1 MRPPQS
7 RLRPA
12 RRHWPAAGRR
22 VQLIEVD
29 QRRVER
35 VRRAR
40 RVSRAGRLPRG
51 GNVTLNLVAYSTP
64 QPAYAKLIAAFQK
77 TPAGAH
83 VKFTQSYGASG
94 DQANAVV
101 AGQAADVVEFSVLT
115 DMTKLVKKNLV
126 AADWDSNAEH
136 GFVTDSV
143 VSFVVRKGNPKHIED
158 WSDLIKPGVKV
169 LTPNPFSS
177 GSARW
182 NILGAY
188 GAQLKAGDTDAQA
201 TDYLKALFKNVIV
214 QDASGSKALADFVGG
229 AGDVLLSYENEAIYA
244 QAKGQAVDYV
254 IPSDTLL
261 IENPVAVTT
270 TTKYPVQ
277 AKAFVD
283 FLYSQAGQQIFAD
296 IGYRPT
302 LPGVTSTVH
311 KFPVPAGLVQHQLA
325 RRLAGSDH
333 EVLRPDERRD
343 HGESR
348 SPTVSLPP
356 NSTLDDAGGPG
367 APARSASP
375 TSDVPAPSWWA
386 AAIGQELARR
396 HVTWARARHA
406 VPELPGVDP
415 ARCRRLEV
423 AE

>member
-1 MRPPQS
+1 M
-7 RLRPA
+7 
-12 RRHWPAAGRR
+12 
-22 VQLIEVD
+22 
-29 QRRVER
+29 
-35 VRRAR
+35 
-40 RVSRAGRLPRG
+40 
-51 GNVTLNLVAYSTP
+51 AYSTP

-83 VKFTQSYGASG
+83 VKFTQSFGASG

-101 AGQAADVVEFSVLT
+101 AGQAADVVEFSLLT

-126 AADWDSNAEH
+126 AADWDANPEH

-182 NILGAY
+182 NILAAY
-188 GAQLKAGDTDAQA
+188 GAQIKAGDTDAQA

-214 QDASGSKALADFVGG
+214 QDASGSKALSDFVGG

-261 IENPVAVTT
+261 IENPVAVTA

-283 FLYSQAGQQIFAD
+283 FLYSGAGQQIFAD

-302 LPGVTSTVH
+302 LPGVTSTAN
-311 KFPVPAGLVQHQLA
+311 KFPVPTGLFTISSLGGWPA
-325 RRLAGSDH
+325 ATTKFFD
-333 EVLRPDERRD
+333 
-343 HGESR
+343 
-348 SPTVSLPP
+348 PT
-356 NSTLDDAGGPG
+356 N
-367 APARSASP
+367 
-375 TSDVPAPSWWA
+375 
-386 AAIGQELARR
+386 
-396 HVTWARARHA
+396 
-406 VPELPGVDP
+406 GVITGI
-415 ARCRRLEV
+415 EKSNGV
-423 AE
+423 ATTK

>member
-1 MRPPQS
+1 VRPLN
-7 RLRPA
+7 RVFGLLA
-12 RRHWPAAGRR
+12 ATGLLLAAGCSSSKSTTAASTPSSASSAATSAAEAPSSAAAIAASTSAAASSAASSP
-22 VQLIEVD
+22 V
-29 QRRVER
+29 
-35 VRRAR
+35 A
-40 RVSRAGRLPRG
+40 AG
-51 GNVTLNLVAYSTP
+51 GNATLNLVAYSTP

-77 TPAGAH
+77 TPAGAN

-94 DQANAVV
+94 DQANAVL
-101 AGQAADVVEFSVLT
+101 AGQAADVVEFSLLT

-126 AADWDSNAEH
+126 AADWDSNPEH

-143 VSFVVRKGNPKHIED
+143 VSFVVRKGNPKGIKN

-188 GAQLKAGDTDAQA
+188 GAQLKAGDSDAQA

-244 QAKGQAVDYV
+244 QAKGQVVDYV

-261 IENPVAVTT
+261 IENPVAVTA

-302 LPGVTSTVH
+302 LPGVTSTVN
-311 KFPVPAGLVQHQLA
+311 KFPVLTGLFTIGSLGGWPAVTTKFF
-325 RRLAGSDH
+325 D
-333 EVLRPDERRD
+333 
-343 HGESR
+343 
-348 SPTVSLPP
+348 PTNGVI
-356 NSTLDDAGGPG
+356 T
-367 APARSASP
+367 
-375 TSDVPAPSWWA
+375 
-386 AAIGQELARR
+386 AIEKSN
-396 HVTWARARHA
+396 
-406 VPELPGVDP
+406 GV
-415 ARCRRLEV
+415 ATTK
-423 AE
+423 

>member
-1 MRPPQS
+1 VRPLNRVFGLLAATGLLLAAGCS
-7 RLRPA
+7 SSKST
-12 RRHWPAAGRR
+12 PAASTPTAAASSTASTAASAAPTSAAASSAAATPASTSAAASTAASSAP
-22 VQLIEVD
+22 V
-29 QRRVER
+29 
-35 VRRAR
+35 A
-40 RVSRAGRLPRG
+40 AGG
-51 GNVTLNLVAYSTP
+51 SVTLNLVAYSTP
-64 QPAYAKLIAAFQK
+64 QPAYVKLIAAFQK
-77 TPAGAH
+77 TPAGAN

-94 DQANAVV
+94 DQAAAVI
-101 AGQAADVVEFSVLT
+101 AGQAADVVEFSLLT
-115 DMTKLVKKNLV
+115 DMTKLVNKKLV
-126 AADWDSNAEH
+126 AADWNANPEH

-143 VSFVVRKGNPKHIED
+143 VSLVVRKGNPKGIKD

-182 NILGAY
+182 NIMAAY
-188 GAQLKAGDTDAQA
+188 GAQIKAGETDAQA

-244 QAKGQAVDYV
+244 QAKKQAVDYV

-302 LPGVTSTVH
+302 LPGVTSTVN
-311 KFPVPAGLVQHQLA
+311 KFPVPSGLFNI
-325 RRLAGSDH
+325 GSLGGWPAVTTKFFD
-333 EVLRPDERRD
+333 
-343 HGESR
+343 
-348 SPTVSLPP
+348 PTNGVI
-356 NSTLDDAGGPG
+356 T
-367 APARSASP
+367 
-375 TSDVPAPSWWA
+375 
-386 AAIGQELARR
+386 AIEKSN
-396 HVTWARARHA
+396 
-406 VPELPGVDP
+406 GV
-415 ARCRRLEV
+415 ATTK
-423 AE
+423 

>member
-1 MRPPQS
+1 VRPLN
-7 RLRPA
+7 RLLVTVAVSGLVLAAGCSSKKSTSASSPSTSA
-12 RRHWPAAGRR
+12 PAASASSSTSASPSTAATSSAPASSAASG
-22 VQLIEVD
+22 
-29 QRRVER
+29 
-35 VRRAR
+35 
-40 RVSRAGRLPRG
+40 SAGSG
-51 GNVTLNLVAYSTP
+51 GDVTLNLVAYSTP

-101 AGQAADVVEFSVLT
+101 SGQAADVVEFSLLT
-115 DMTKLVKKNLV
+115 DMTKLVKANIV
-126 AADWDSNAEH
+126 APDWNSNAQK

-143 VSFVVRKGNPKHIED
+143 VSLVVRKGNPKGIKD
-158 WSDLIKPGVKV
+158 WPDLIKPGVKV

-188 GAQLKAGDTDAQA
+188 GAQIKAGKTDAEA
-201 TDYLKALFKNVIV
+201 TDYLKSLFKNVLV

-229 AGDVLLSYENEAIYA
+229 AGDVLISYENEAIYA

-261 IENPVAVTT
+261 IENPLAVTS
-270 TTKYPVQ
+270 TTKHPVE

-302 LPGVTSTVH
+302 LPGVTSTVNAFPTPPGLFTIADLGGWPAATT
-311 KFPVPAGLVQHQLA
+311 KFF
-325 RRLAGSDH
+325 D
-333 EVLRPDERRD
+333 
-343 HGESR
+343 
-348 SPTVSLPP
+348 
-356 NSTLDDAGGPG
+356 
-367 APARSASP
+367 P
-375 TSDVPAPSWWA
+375 TSGLITGIEKS
-386 AAIGQELARR
+386 L
-396 HVTWARARHA
+396 
-406 VPELPGVDP
+406 GV
-415 ARCRRLEV
+415 ATTK
-423 AE
+423 

>member
-1 MRPPQS
+1 VRPLNRVFGLLAATGLLLAAGCS
-7 RLRPA
+7 SSKST
-12 RRHWPAAGRR
+12 PAASTPT
-22 VQLIEVD
+22 
-29 QRRVER
+29 
-35 VRRAR
+35 AAA
-40 RVSRAGRLPRG
+40 SSTASTAASAAATSAAASSAAATPASTSAAAGTAASSAPVAAG
-51 GNVTLNLVAYSTP
+51 GSVTLNLVAYSTP

-77 TPAGAH
+77 TPAGAN

-94 DQANAVV
+94 DQAAAVI
-101 AGQAADVVEFSVLT
+101 AGQAADVVEFSLLT

-126 AADWDSNAEH
+126 AADWDSNPEH

-143 VSFVVRKGNPKHIED
+143 VSLVVRKGNPKGIKD

-182 NILGAY
+182 NIMAAY
-188 GAQLKAGDTDAQA
+188 GAQIKAGDTDAQA

-254 IPSDTLL
+254 IPNDTLL

-302 LPGVTSTVH
+302 LPGVTSTVN
-311 KFPVPAGLVQHQLA
+311 KFPVPSGLFTI
-325 RRLAGSDH
+325 GS
-333 EVLRPDERRD
+333 L
-343 HGESR
+343 
-348 SPTVSLPP
+348 
-356 NSTLDDAGGPG
+356 GGW
-367 APARSASP
+367 PAVTTKFFDP
-375 TSDVPAPSWWA
+375 TSGVIT
-386 AAIGQELARR
+386 AIEKSN
-396 HVTWARARHA
+396 
-406 VPELPGVDP
+406 GV
-415 ARCRRLEV
+415 ATTK
-423 AE
+423 

>member
-1 MRPPQS
+1 MRPLN
-7 RLRPA
+7 RVFGLLA
-12 RRHWPAAGRR
+12 ATGLLLAAGCSSSKSSS
-22 VQLIEVD
+22 
-29 QRRVER
+29 
-35 VRRAR
+35 AA
-40 RVSRAGRLPRG
+40 STASAAASAAGSAAAG

-83 VKFTQSYGASG
+83 VKFTQSFGPSG
-94 DQANAVV
+94 DQANAVL
-101 AGQAADVVEFSVLT
+101 AGQAADVVEFSLLT
-115 DMTKLVKKNLV
+115 DMTKLVKKNIV

-143 VSFVVRKGNPKHIED
+143 VSFVVRKGNPKHIES
-158 WSDLIKPGVKV
+158 WADLIKPGVKV

-201 TDYLKALFKNVIV
+201 TDYLKALFKKVIV

-244 QAKGQAVDYV
+244 QAKGQPVDYV

-270 TTKYPVQ
+270 TTKNPVQ

-283 FLYSQAGQQIFAD
+283 FLYSGAGQQIFAD

-302 LPGVTSTVH
+302 LPGVTSTVN
-311 KFPVPAGLVQHQLA
+311 KFPVPTGLFTI
-325 RRLAGSDH
+325 GS
-333 EVLRPDERRD
+333 L
-343 HGESR
+343 GGW
-348 SPTVSLPP
+348 PTA
-356 NSTLDDAGGPG
+356 TTKFFD
-367 APARSASP
+367 P
-375 TSDVPAPSWWA
+375 TN
-386 AAIGQELARR
+386 
-396 HVTWARARHA
+396 
-406 VPELPGVDP
+406 GVITGI
-415 ARCRRLEV
+415 EKSNGV
-423 AE
+423 ATTK

>member
-1 MRPPQS
+1 MRPLNRFIVTVAVS
-7 RLRPA
+7 GLVLAAGCSSKKSTASSASSTPA
-12 RRHWPAAGRR
+12 SSAAATTSASSAPAASAAASSAPASAAASGS
-22 VQLIEVD
+22 
-29 QRRVER
+29 
-35 VRRAR
+35 AA
-40 RVSRAGRLPRG
+40 SG

-64 QPAYAKLIAAFQK
+64 QPAYVKLIAAFQK

-94 DQANAVV
+94 DQANAVL
-101 AGQAADVVEFSVLT
+101 AGQPADVVEFSLLT
-115 DMTKLVKKNLV
+115 DMTKLVNKGMV
-126 AADWDSNAEH
+126 AADWNSNPEH

-143 VSFVVRKGNPKHIED
+143 VSLVVRKGNPKNITN
-158 WSDLIKPGVKV
+158 WPDLIKPGVKV

-182 NILGAY
+182 NIMAAY
-188 GAQLKAGDTDAQA
+188 GAQIKAGDTDAQA

-302 LPGVTSTVH
+302 LQGVTSTVN
-311 KFPVPAGLVQHQLA
+311 KFPVPTGLFNI
-325 RRLAGSDH
+325 GSLGGWPAVTTKFFD
-333 EVLRPDERRD
+333 
-343 HGESR
+343 
-348 SPTVSLPP
+348 PTNGVI
-356 NSTLDDAGGPG
+356 T
-367 APARSASP
+367 
-375 TSDVPAPSWWA
+375 
-386 AAIGQELARR
+386 AIEKSN
-396 HVTWARARHA
+396 
-406 VPELPGVDP
+406 GV
-415 ARCRRLEV
+415 ATTK
-423 AE
+423 

>member
-1 MRPPQS
+1 VRPLNRVFGLLAASGLLLAAGCSSSKSTTAASTTSAAASSTVSTAASAAPTS
-7 RLRPA
+7 AAASSAAATPA
-12 RRHWPAAGRR
+12 STSTAASPAASGS
-22 VQLIEVD
+22 
-29 QRRVER
+29 
-35 VRRAR
+35 AA
-40 RVSRAGRLPRG
+40 AGG
-51 GNVTLNLVAYSTP
+51 AATLNLVAYSTP

-77 TPAGAH
+77 TPAGAN

-94 DQANAVV
+94 DQANAVL
-101 AGQAADVVEFSVLT
+101 AGQAADVVEFSLLT

-126 AADWDSNAEH
+126 AADWNSNPEH

-143 VSFVVRKGNPKHIED
+143 VSFVVRKGNPKGIKN

-182 NILGAY
+182 NIMAAY
-188 GAQLKAGDTDAQA
+188 GAQIKAGGSDAQA

-244 QAKGQAVDYV
+244 QAKGQPVDYV

-270 TTKYPVQ
+270 TTKHPVQ

-302 LPGVTSTVH
+302 LPGVTSTVN
-311 KFPVPAGLVQHQLA
+311 KFPVPSGLFNI
-325 RRLAGSDH
+325 GSLGGWPAVTTTFFD
-333 EVLRPDERRD
+333 
-343 HGESR
+343 
-348 SPTVSLPP
+348 PTNGVI
-356 NSTLDDAGGPG
+356 T
-367 APARSASP
+367 
-375 TSDVPAPSWWA
+375 
-386 AAIGQELARR
+386 AIEKSN
-396 HVTWARARHA
+396 
-406 VPELPGVDP
+406 GV
-415 ARCRRLEV
+415 ATTK
-423 AE
+423 

>member
-1 MRPPQS
+1 MRPLNRVLVTIAVS
-7 RLRPA
+7 SLVLVA
-12 RRHWPAAGRR
+12 GCSSKKSTAAATSSSPAATAASG
-22 VQLIEVD
+22 
-29 QRRVER
+29 
-35 VRRAR
+35 
-40 RVSRAGRLPRG
+40 SAGG
-51 GNVTLNLVAYSTP
+51 GGDVTLNLVAYSTP

-77 TPAGAH
+77 TTAGAH

-101 AGQAADVVEFSVLT
+101 SGQAADVVEFSLLT
-115 DMTKLVKKNLV
+115 DMAKLVKANIV
-126 AADWDSNAEH
+126 APDWNANAQK

-143 VSFVVRKGNPKHIED
+143 VSLVVRKGNPKGIKD

-188 GAQLKAGDTDAQA
+188 GAQIKEGKTDAEA
-201 TDYLKALFKNVIV
+201 TDYLKSLFKNVLV

-229 AGDVLLSYENEAIYA
+229 AGDVLISYENEAIYA

-261 IENPVAVTT
+261 IENPLAVTT
-270 TTKYPVQ
+270 TTKHPVE

-302 LPGVTSTVH
+302 LPGVTSTLN
-311 KFPVPAGLVQHQLA
+311 KFPTPPGLFTIADLGGWPAATTKFFDPTTGLI
-325 RRLAGSDH
+325 
-333 EVLRPDERRD
+333 
-343 HGESR
+343 
-348 SPTVSLPP
+348 T
-356 NSTLDDAGGPG
+356 
-367 APARSASP
+367 
-375 TSDVPAPSWWA
+375 
-386 AAIGQELARR
+386 AIEKSN
-396 HVTWARARHA
+396 
-406 VPELPGVDP
+406 GV
-415 ARCRRLEV
+415 ATTK
-423 AE
+423 

>member
-1 MRPPQS
+1 VRPLN
-7 RLRPA
+7 RVFGLLA
-12 RRHWPAAGRR
+12 ATGLLLAAGCSSSKSTSS
-22 VQLIEVD
+22 
-29 QRRVER
+29 
-35 VRRAR
+35 APTT
-40 RVSRAGRLPRG
+40 SAAASSAASTAAAAPTSAAASSAAATPASSSAAASPAGSAAAG
-51 GNVTLNLVAYSTP
+51 GAATLNLVAYSTP

-77 TPAGAH
+77 TPAGAN

-94 DQANAVV
+94 DQAAAVI
-101 AGQAADVVEFSVLT
+101 AGQAADVVEFSLLT
-115 DMTKLVKKNLV
+115 DMTKLVNKKLV
-126 AADWDSNAEH
+126 AADWNSNAEH

-143 VSFVVRKGNPKHIED
+143 VSFVVRKGNPKGIKD

-182 NILGAY
+182 NIMGAY
-188 GAQLKAGDTDAQA
+188 GAQIKAGDTDAQA

-302 LPGVTSTVH
+302 LPGVTSTVN
-311 KFPVPAGLVQHQLA
+311 KFPVPTGLFNI
-325 RRLAGSDH
+325 GSLGGWPAVTTKFFD
-333 EVLRPDERRD
+333 
-343 HGESR
+343 
-348 SPTVSLPP
+348 PTNGLI
-356 NSTLDDAGGPG
+356 T
-367 APARSASP
+367 
-375 TSDVPAPSWWA
+375 
-386 AAIGQELARR
+386 AIEKSN
-396 HVTWARARHA
+396 
-406 VPELPGVDP
+406 GV
-415 ARCRRLEV
+415 ATTK
-423 AE
+423 

>member
-1 MRPPQS
+1 VRPLNRVFGVLAATGLLLAAGCSSSKSTTAASTTPT
-7 RLRPA
+7 
-12 RRHWPAAGRR
+12 PAASTT
-22 VQLIEVD
+22 
-29 QRRVER
+29 
-35 VRRAR
+35 AAAP
-40 RVSRAGRLPRG
+40 SSAAASSAAATPASTSAAASPAASSPAAAGG
-51 GNVTLNLVAYSTP
+51 SVTLNLVAYSTP

-77 TPAGAH
+77 TPAGAN

-94 DQANAVV
+94 DQAAAVI
-101 AGQAADVVEFSVLT
+101 AGQAADVVEFSLLT
-115 DMTKLVKKNLV
+115 DMQKLVKKNLV
-126 AADWDSNAEH
+126 AADWNANPEN

-143 VSFVVRKGNPKHIED
+143 VSFVVRKGNPKGIKN
-158 WSDLIKPGVKV
+158 WPDLIKPGVKV

-188 GAQLKAGDTDAQA
+188 GAQIKAGDTDAQA
-201 TDYLKALFKNVIV
+201 TDYLKSLFKNVIV

-302 LPGVTSTVH
+302 LPGVTSTVN
-311 KFPVPAGLVQHQLA
+311 KFPVPSGLFTI
-325 RRLAGSDH
+325 GSLGGWTAVTTKFFD
-333 EVLRPDERRD
+333 
-343 HGESR
+343 
-348 SPTVSLPP
+348 PTNGVI
-356 NSTLDDAGGPG
+356 T
-367 APARSASP
+367 
-375 TSDVPAPSWWA
+375 
-386 AAIGQELARR
+386 AIEKSN
-396 HVTWARARHA
+396 
-406 VPELPGVDP
+406 GV
-415 ARCRRLEV
+415 ATTK
-423 AE
+423 

>member
-1 MRPPQS
+1 MRPLNRVFGLLAATGLLLAAGCSSSKSTNASSTLLAAVSTKPS
-7 RLRPA
+7 A
-12 RRHWPAAGRR
+12 ASSAPAAPT
-22 VQLIEVD
+22 
-29 QRRVER
+29 
-35 VRRAR
+35 
-40 RVSRAGRLPRG
+40 SG
-51 GNVTLNLVAYSTP
+51 GSVTLNLVAYSTP

-77 TPAGAH
+77 TPAGKG
-83 VKFTQSYGASG
+83 VKVTQSYGASG
-94 DQANAVV
+94 DQANAVL
-101 AGQAADVVEFSVLT
+101 AGQAADVVEFSLLT

-126 AADWDSNAEH
+126 AADWDSNPEH

-143 VSFVVRKGNPKHIED
+143 VSLVVRKGNPKGIKD

-182 NILGAY
+182 NVMAAY
-188 GAQLKAGDTDAQA
+188 GAQIKAGDTDAQA
-201 TDYLKALFKNVIV
+201 TDYLKSLFKNVIV

-229 AGDVLLSYENEAIYA
+229 AGDALLSYENEAIYA

-302 LPGVTSTVH
+302 LPGVTSTVN
-311 KFPVPAGLVQHQLA
+311 KFPVPTGLFNI
-325 RRLAGSDH
+325 GSLGGWPAVTTKFFD
-333 EVLRPDERRD
+333 
-343 HGESR
+343 
-348 SPTVSLPP
+348 PTNGVI
-356 NSTLDDAGGPG
+356 T
-367 APARSASP
+367 
-375 TSDVPAPSWWA
+375 
-386 AAIGQELARR
+386 AIEKSN
-396 HVTWARARHA
+396 
-406 VPELPGVDP
+406 GV
-415 ARCRRLEV
+415 ATTK
-423 AE
+423 